1 MQQLQDIEL
10 IDYLF
15 DLPDERVAKHPL
27 EKRDESKLLVYK
39 GGDVSHYVFKDIGAH
54 LPGDSLLFFNN
65 TRVIP
70 ARMYFQKSGGA
81 IVEVFL
87 LQPEAPSHVISE
99 AMAATGSVTWKCMIG
114 RLKRWREGQTLEVH
128 VDTPNGR
135 TRLSAFLEDRKN
147 LIVRFTW
154 DNPSVKFVDLVEAS
168 GTVPLPPYLN
178 RDPVEQDRKRYQT
191 VYSKEK
197 GAVAAPTAGL
207 HFTDPILEE
216 LKASG
221 ITEDFLTLHVGAGT
235 FQPIKSDTVT
245 EHPMHSEQI
254 VVSRDNIHS
263 LLSNKPVIAVGTTS
277 MRTLESLYWY
287 GVLLLEA
294 PDAPFS
300 IPKLVAYERED
311 FTLPTLKVAMK
322 AVLNRMD
329 RDKTDS
335 LLGHTE
341 IFIVPGYTFRV
352 CKGLVT
358 NFHLP
363 GSTLIL
369 LVAAF
374 IGKDWRRV
382 YGEAMR
388 NDYRFLSYGD
398 SSLLLP

>member
-1 MQQLQDIEL
+1 
-10 IDYLF
+10 
-15 DLPDERVAKHPL
+15 
-27 EKRDESKLLVYK
+27 
-39 GGDVSHYVFKDIGAH
+39 
-54 LPGDSLLFFNN
+54 
-65 TRVIP
+65 
-70 ARMYFQKSGGA
+70 
-81 IVEVFL
+81 
-87 LQPEAPSHVISE
+87 
-99 AMAATGSVTWKCMIG
+99 
-114 RLKRWREGQTLEVH
+114 
-128 VDTPNGR
+128 
-135 TRLSAFLEDRKN
+135 
-147 LIVRFTW
+147 
-154 DNPSVKFVDLVEAS
+154 
-168 GTVPLPPYLN
+168 
-178 RDPVEQDRKRYQT
+178 
-191 VYSKEK
+191 
-197 GAVAAPTAGL
+197 